1 MFFTTNTAQQTAAL
15 PEQSITQV
23 TNALEFCG
31 IQFRCLERRQLAAD
45 PADICFIVTVNAEYI
60 VKAQRDPVFLA
71 IINSHHASFDG
82 QIPYVFARLLYPQRH
97 IEKISGSDLIYDVC
111 ALAQQRQRSL
121 FLLGGHRHANALA
134 VQKIQQGYGIRVA
147 GFAPAYQTYPFSEEH
162 NQAIRA
168 QLQQFRPDY
177 LFVAFGA
184 VKQERWI
191 ADNLAFL
198 QTLGVR
204 LVVGCGGT
212 FDFVAGT
219 IKRAPRWVQRSGLEG
234 LWRLIHEPSLF
245 RLRRLLLSL
254 RFFAVF
260 YHHHLATI
268 FRSSQPR

>member
-1 MFFTTNTAQQTAAL
+1 M
-15 PEQSITQV
+15 
-23 TNALEFCG
+23 
-31 IQFRCLERRQLAAD
+31 
-45 PADICFIVTVNAEYI
+45 
-60 VKAQRDPVFLA
+60 
-71 IINSHHASFDG
+71 
-82 QIPYVFARLLYPQRH
+82 
-97 IEKISGSDLIYDVC
+97 C
-111 ALAQQRQRSL
+111 ALAQQRQRRL
-121 FLLGGHRHANALA
+121 FLLGGHSHANALA
-134 VQKIQQGYGIRVA
+134 VQKLQQRYGIQVA
-147 GFAPAYQTYPFSEEH
+147 GFAPAYQAYPFSGEH

-219 IKRAPRWVQRSGLEG
+219 VKRAPRWVQRSGLEG

-245 RLRRLLLSL
+245 RLRRLFLSL

-260 YHHHLATI
+260 YHHHIATI
-268 FRSSQPR
+268 CGDSRPR

>member
-1 MFFTTNTAQQTAAL
+1 MFFNTSTTRPPITVPEQDTAAA
-15 PEQSITQV
+15 SVGID
-23 TNALEFCG
+23 FCG
-31 IQFRCLERRQLAAD
+31 IQFRCLERQQLFLD
-45 PADICFIVTVNAEYI
+45 KPTIRFIVTVNAEFI
-60 VKAQRDPVFLA
+60 VKAQRDPTFLA
-71 IINSHHASFDG
+71 IINRHHASFDG

-97 IEKISGSDLIYDVC
+97 IEKMSGSDLIYDVC

-121 FLLGGHRHANALA
+121 FLLGGHSHANALA
-134 VQKIQQGYGIRVA
+134 VQKIQRDYGIQVA
-147 GFAPAYQTYPFSEEH
+147 GYAPAYQAYPFSEAH
-162 NQAIRA
+162 NQVILA
-168 QLQQFRPDY
+168 QLQQFCPDY

-234 LWRLIHEPSLF
+234 LWRFGSEPSLM
-245 RLRRLLLSL
+245 RLRRLFLSL

-260 YHHHLATI
+260 YRYHLATI
-268 FRSSQPR
+268 FRDSRPR